1 MNNSL
6 QELRTQAKKCL
17 SEMHIQDGDAFVNN
31 LLFELSETNERN
43 LELKMQI
50 LNIIK
55 EYLKIR

>member
-6 QELRTQAKKCL
+6 QELRMQAKKCL
-17 SEMHIQDGDAFVNN
+17 SEMHIEDGDAFVNN